1 MKTAGFARRA
11 GSELFIFVPELRKA
25 IPEQIKLHRF
35 IHVDADQFTRPIPK
49 VLRQALS
56 VRDGLVEVHRC
67 HVKTVPLPDRKNLVK
82 FPAVQTAGHDCRD
95 ELGKFHYVDGSPRYF
110 IRDPAQDG
118 SRGIEIASN
127 LYRVNGRVRL
137 TSSVKAKIIHRRIHN
152 PGDFRLSGSSLALA
166 DQLFVAGRG

>member
-11 GSELFIFVPELRKA
+11 GWELFIFVPELRKA

-82 FPAVQTAGHDCRD
+82 SPAVQTTRHDCCD
-95 ELGKFHYVDGSPRYF
+95 ELRKVRYVDVSAHYF
-110 IRDPAQDG
+110 
-118 SRGIEIASN
+118 
-127 LYRVNGRVRL
+127 
-137 TSSVKAKIIHRRIHN
+137 RR
-152 PGDFRLSGSSLALA
+152 
-166 DQLFVAGRG
+166 